1 MALRSKS
8 SLVSRLLAILM
19 VTGLVG
25 GMTYILQH
33 QPSANAAGASFS
45 FAAVGDNGSDNGV
58 DDRTNASSKT
68 LQAVGGKNISFMQT
82 LGDLAYD
89 PSPSVTTA
97 NGWCQWATNHMKS
110 TNSNVDIPLLL
121 SAGNHEAQDA
131 VSGFAIE
138 DYVAGAACANPFAA
152 STTYYGSSSNNY
164 AKDYYYDYP
173 SVSPS
178 LRVININ
185 PGLTYQSGGVHNYTK
200 NGTLYNWVSDAI
212 DAAKANNQWIVVTYH
227 VPYVNAG
234 SAHGSDMTGAIYS
247 PYAQQFHDLFNMF
260 AAKNVDLILNGHE
273 HDYQRSKQFNI
284 NGSCTVIT
292 HDSYNS
298 NCVLSHTGAGGD
310 PYVKGSGP
318 VELVIGTG
326 GHKPSNVNTGDGD
339 YNFMAKTASGS
350 GDCGFVKFDVTDTTL
365 VGTFVNACGGSLT
378 DSFTIAAPA
387 DTTLPV
393 VSFTAPTN
401 AQTVS
406 GSSVNLAATASDNSG
421 TVTKVEFYQ
430 GTTLLGEDTTSPY
443 SYTWN
448 TTSLTNGSYTLNAK
462 AYDAAG
468 NIGTASVTVT
478 VDNSVADTTLPTVS
492 LTAPAN
498 NATISGSSML
508 TATASDNVGVT
519 KVEFYQGTTLL
530 GEDTTSPYSYTWNLG
545 AVADGSYTLS
555 AKAYDAAG
563 NIGISG
569 NVTVTVNA
577 AAPADTTLPVV
588 SFTAPTNAQT
598 VSGSSVNLAATASD
612 NSGTVTKVEFYQGTT
627 LLGEDTTSPYSYTWN
642 TTSLTNGSYTLNAK
656 AYDAAGNIGTASV
669 TVTVDNSSTPP
680 PAPTTSFDV
689 TSKDGVTTTVSL
701 TGSCNS
707 ISTSGAT
714 TSTPSTIDSTK
725 LLTSFTFTSSC
736 PTAGGSATVRID
748 LGKQYSSSAL
758 QIMKTQSDGSLKD
771 ITSAV
776 TFDEQTVSGA
786 IHTIISF
793 SVADGTANDA
803 DGTSNS
809 TIVDP
814 VFVLG
819 ASTAPTTTS
828 GNLANTGSSF
838 IAAISGAI
846 GTLVAAGIL
855 VRNRLFA
862 RS

>member
-1 MALRSKS
+1 
-8 SLVSRLLAILM
+8 M

-478 VDNSVADTTLPTVS
+478 VDNS
-492 LTAPAN
+492 
-498 NATISGSSML
+498 
-508 TATASDNVGVT
+508 
-519 KVEFYQGTTLL
+519 
-530 GEDTTSPYSYTWNLG
+530 
-545 AVADGSYTLS
+545 
-555 AKAYDAAG
+555 
-563 NIGISG
+563 
-569 NVTVTVNA
+569 
-577 AAPADTTLPVV
+577 
-588 SFTAPTNAQT
+588 
-598 VSGSSVNLAATASD
+598 
-612 NSGTVTKVEFYQGTT
+612 
-627 LLGEDTTSPYSYTWN
+627 
-642 TTSLTNGSYTLNAK
+642 
-656 AYDAAGNIGTASV
+656 
-669 TVTVDNSSTPP
+669 STPP